1 MAGPGLDLEWYV
13 APAYELRRRDELPT
27 RDRKLITGDERL
39 KDLRHLV
46 PVGTPQLVRPTREA
60 LEMVV
65 QVLVKT
71 RIPKL
76 IAWYE
81 NDRFS
86 RVNKLD
92 QNEVSTLE
100 KSVLMLATRIGMLSL
115 AGDWSIKYPPKYLRH
130 EPLSSWV
137 RLAKIIQSMFF
148 AIESGKRLEKNKEHW
163 FGHTRLSVCLSY
175 SSDGQVSMRLRPE
188 TKDAA
193 LIYHAAQMI
202 AGGTTIQVCSHCGT
216 PFPSGGVDSSPAKK
230 RGDARFCSDKCRSA
244 FHNKIRRTAARKT
257 KS

>member
-1 MAGPGLDLEWYV
+1 H
-13 APAYELRRRDELPT
+13 RDELPT
-27 RDRKLITGDERL
+27 RDRKLITDDERL

-46 PVGTPQLVRPTREA
+46 PVGTLQLVRPTREA

-81 NDRFS
+81 NDRFV

-100 KSVLMLATRIGMLSL
+100 KSVLMLAPRIGMLSL
-115 AGDWSIKYPPKYLRH
+115 AGDSSIKYPPKYLRH
-130 EPLSSWV
+130 EPLVNWV

-148 AIESGKRLEKNKEHW
+148 GIESGKQLEKDKQHW
-163 FGHTRLSVCLSY
+163 FGFARL
-175 SSDGQVSMRLRPE
+175 
-188 TKDAA
+188 
-193 LIYHAAQMI
+193 
-202 AGGTTIQVCSHCGT
+202 
-216 PFPSGGVDSSPAKK
+216 
-230 RGDARFCSDKCRSA
+230 
-244 FHNKIRRTAARKT
+244 
-257 KS
+257 